1 MEIKPYLNRI
11 NYELPIEID
20 LQTLSLL
27 QRLHLLHVPFEN
39 LDIHYQRPISLDPDA
54 IYDKVV
60 RQKRGGF
67 CYELNGLFHALLQ
80 ELGFRVKMISAR
92 VHQKEGGYSPEF
104 DHMALLVTIDNDTYL
119 VDVGFGRFSLQPLLL
134 REEVIL
140 KDPHGNF
147 VFDSYQDHFRI
158 NLIEKG
164 ERMPQYIFTTHT
176 RQLENFAAMCHFH
189 QQSPESHFRQR
200 KVISLAREKGRITLN
215 DDALKLTNGDVTM
228 EDKFA
233 PHLFEEKLHALFG
246 IDIKSLEQ

>member
-1 MEIKPYLNRI
+1 MDIDAYLHRI
-11 NYELPIEID
+11 SFKQPVKTD
-20 LQTLSLL
+20 LQTLVEL
-27 QRLHLLHVPFEN
+27 QRHHLLNIPFEN

-54 IYDKVV
+54 IYDKVL

-67 CYELNGLFHALLQ
+67 CYELNGLFCAMLKS
-80 ELGFRVKMISAR
+80 LGFKVKMISAR

-147 VFDSYQDHFRI
+147 VFDSYQDHYRI

-164 ERMPQYIFTTHT
+164 ERMPQYIFTIHT
-176 RQLENFAAMCHFH
+176 RQLKDFAAMCHFH
-189 QQSPESHFRQR
+189 QQSPDSHFSQK
-200 KVISLAREKGRITLN
+200 KVISLSLEKGRITLN
-215 DDALKLTNGDVTM
+215 DDTLKVTNGDVIK
-228 EDKFA
+228 EEHFA
-233 PHLFEEKLHALFG
+233 SHLFEEKLHALFG
-246 IDIKSLEQ
+246 IDMKYHVK